1 MTVFSKILKYKL
13 IFKTC
18 EIIFYEKLTKT
29 IDKRSD
35 EINELI
41 EIKDDVFRIK

>member
-1 MTVFSKILKYKL
+1 M
-13 IFKTC
+13 IFNTL
-18 EIIFYEKLTKT
+18 EIIFNEKELAKT

-35 EINELI
+35 KIHELI

>member
-1 MTVFSKILKYKL
+1 MT
-13 IFKTC
+13 FKTY
-18 EIIFYEKLTKT
+18 EIIFYEKELTKT